1 MGLDLFISFPSLKAL
16 IMILAIIAG
25 VFVIA
30 TKNAIIS
37 VFNLIVLYIL
47 VAFYLIYIGITY
59 LGISYI
65 IVYIGAI
72 AILFLFVIMM
82 IDIEV
87 IEKKN
92 NNYLPLLFFL
102 FGGFLFALKKIFFN
116 LGIVKINSF
125 LFKNND
131 NLLVEDEKGLL
142 FNINPRSLLN
152 TDKLVSNGKIDSSP
166 WLGHGDDPTSRSLG
180 GRDVD
185 SDYSLLDFSLV
196 DKFLGNNDLLNIVNN
211 NDIFD
216 SYSKHEFNN
225 YLSSYN
231 MNKYDFKNTDFIL
244 NDIVP
249 DINSNNYLLIIPEWD
264 SAVSR
269 ATQITTIGDVLY
281 TVYHSYI
288 YIVSVILLLGMVGA
302 IILTADDHH
311 TVKIIN
317 IEKASKDLKDYS
329 YNDLELIKPKNS
341 NILAPF
347 IILNEILYNYI
358 KTNNNYYKNINV
370 LFFNYILNFFNEYL
384 GLNNIKNL
392 IKLINIQKY
401 KLHVLRISGVGIY
414 PFVDVLNSENHYSE
428 GVVGTLIY
436 FIISNIIIGLLLLI
450 INSTFSL
457 SIKYLEKGGG
467 FECGFTS
474 FVQTRERYN
483 IIFYRVS
490 LLFLIFDLEI
500 ILAFPYPALYQKNQ
514 SISKN
519 NILAFL
525 YILVVGFIYEL
536 KEGALNIVK
545 TPHHTDIHIK

>member
-1 MGLDLFISFPSLKAL
+1 
-16 IMILAIIAG
+16 
-25 VFVIA
+25 
-30 TKNAIIS
+30 
-37 VFNLIVLYIL
+37 
-47 VAFYLIYIGITY
+47 
-59 LGISYI
+59 
-65 IVYIGAI
+65 
-72 AILFLFVIMM
+72 
-82 IDIEV
+82 
-87 IEKKN
+87 
-92 NNYLPLLFFL
+92 
-102 FGGFLFALKKIFFN
+102 
-116 LGIVKINSF
+116 
-125 LFKNND
+125 
-131 NLLVEDEKGLL
+131 
-142 FNINPRSLLN
+142 
-152 TDKLVSNGKIDSSP
+152 
-166 WLGHGDDPTSRSLG
+166 
-180 GRDVD
+180 
-185 SDYSLLDFSLV
+185 
-196 DKFLGNNDLLNIVNN
+196 
-211 NDIFD
+211 
-216 SYSKHEFNN
+216 
-225 YLSSYN
+225 
-231 MNKYDFKNTDFIL
+231 
-244 NDIVP
+244 
-249 DINSNNYLLIIPEWD
+249 
-264 SAVSR
+264 
-269 ATQITTIGDVLY
+269 
-281 TVYHSYI
+281 
-288 YIVSVILLLGMVGA
+288 MVGA

-329 YNDLELIKPKNS
+329 YNDLELIKTKNS